1 MEMNNLLKCTSM
13 EQMYF
18 DLLSGPLLED
28 DDEGLFGSLLEGN
41 LPFDLLNAVEDLDT
55 ELVLGTEILPEVD
68 SAEEEVDVVSID
80 DDKPSVADVLLP
92 PQEAERPST
101 PKTPKKLPEDTPVV
115 SSSLLD
121 RMKAASTKKKGPI
134 LIQPPDRGRPVT
146 KSDAMVQASCPA
158 ATPDHD
164 YCTGST
170 AAKDRGDRK
179 AQDAN
184 QPPANKTKR
193 ILQRP
198 VSRSPSP
205 LKRCRSPRSRSPRSV
220 SRHSMRSSWSRGSR
234 SSSPS
239 SRSSSCG
246 SSDGSVRRYSRP
258 SRKPRGS
265 SRDSRDSRNSRRPH
279 RRHREPRRMMPSP
292 PRRRMPDGQK
302 EERRVIY
309 VGNIPEGTTRTDLRQ
324 RFAQFGCIEE
334 VSVHFRDRGDNYGF
348 VTFRQSRDAYQAVEH
363 GNDDPKLP
371 RFDLCFGGRRQF
383 CRTNWADLD
392 SQYERYY
399 YIQRQPR
406 VDNIDF
412 DSLLQA
418 AKTQTHRY

>member
-1 MEMNNLLKCTSM
+1 MCSVEMNNLLKCTNM

-28 DDEGLFGSLLEGN
+28 DDEELFGTLLEGE
-41 LPFDLLNAVEDLDT
+41 LPFDLLNAVEDMDT
-55 ELVLGTEILPEVD
+55 ELVLGTEVVPEID

-80 DDKPSVADVLLP
+80 DDKASAAEVLPPPP
-92 PQEAERPST
+92 PQETERPPT
-101 PKTPKKLPEDTPVV
+101 PKTPKKLLEDAPVV

-134 LIQPPDRGRPVT
+134 LIQPPDRGRPIT
-146 KSDAMVQASCPA
+146 KSDAMVQACPA

-164 YCTGST
+164 YCTGSA
-170 AAKDRGDRK
+170 AAKDRGSRK
-179 AQDAN
+179 VQEDADQ
-184 QPPANKTKR
+184 QPPNKNGHVLR
-193 ILQRP
+193 RP

-205 LKRCRSPRSRSPRSV
+205 PKRCRSPHGRSM
-220 SRHSMRSSWSRGSR
+220 SRQSMRSSWSRGSR

-258 SRKPRGS
+258 SRKPR
-265 SRDSRDSRNSRRPH
+265 DSRDARNSRRPH
-279 RRHREPRRMMPSP
+279 RRHRQPLRMMPSP
-292 PRRRMPDGQK
+292 PRRRGPEGQK

-324 RFAQFGCIEE
+324 RFAPFGPIEE

-348 VTFRQSRDAYQAVEH
+348 VTFMQSRDAYEAVEH

-399 YIQRQPR
+399 YIQRQPQS
-406 VDNIDF
+406 DSIDF

-418 AKTQTHRY
+418 AKTQPRGHRY